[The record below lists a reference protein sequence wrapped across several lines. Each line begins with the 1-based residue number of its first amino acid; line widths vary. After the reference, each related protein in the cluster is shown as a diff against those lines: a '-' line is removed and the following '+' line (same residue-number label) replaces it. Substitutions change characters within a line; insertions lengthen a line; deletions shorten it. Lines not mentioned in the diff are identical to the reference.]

1 MLDAGDWSAAQ
12 MLLPGPDHLGRPEF
26 GGEAVAMA
34 EIARYRRALKDLRK
48 QHGGVEKDEEEQTYA
63 GQAENGGRR
72 RGAKGKGKDDKA
84 PAGK

>member
-1 MLDAGDWSAAQ
+1 M
-12 MLLPGPDHLGRPEF
+12 

-48 QHGGVEKDEEEQTYA
+48 QHGGVEKDNEEPTYA

-72 RGAKGKGKDDKA
+72 RGPEGKGKDDKA
-84 PAGK
+84 PASK